1 MKLFLGAWI
10 GALLGGWLLLTVF
23 VSFFGNTGLLLLA
36 VTVVAVLI
44 AVIAAL
50 SNEVDEL
57 RKRLEQLEAADR
69 KTEKS
74 DSKAGEE

>member
-10 GALLGGWLLLTVF
+10 GTLLGGWLLLTVF

-50 SNEVDEL
+50 SN
-57 RKRLEQLEAADR
+57 
-69 KTEKS
+69 
-74 DSKAGEE
+74 

>member
-10 GALLGGWLLLTVF
+10 GTLLGGWLLLTLF

-69 KTEKS
+69 KPEKS

>member
-10 GALLGGWLLLTVF
+10 GTLLGGWLLLTVF

-50 SNEVDEL
+50 SNEVDDL
-57 RKRLEQLEAADR
+57 RKQLEKLEAADR
-69 KTEKS
+69 KQE
-74 DSKAGEE
+74 DRDGKAGAE

>member
-1 MKLFLGAWI
+1 MKLFLGSWI
-10 GALLGGWLLLTVF
+10 GTLLGGWLLLTVF

-50 SNEVDEL
+50 SNEVDDL
-57 RKRLEQLEAADR
+57 RKRLEKLEAADR
-69 KTEKS
+69 KQE
-74 DSKAGEE
+74 DRDGKAGAE

>member
-10 GALLGGWLLLTVF
+10 GTLLGGWLLLTVGGA
-23 VSFFGNTGLLLLA
+23 FFGNTGLLLLA

-50 SNEVDEL
+50 SNEVDDL
-57 RKRLEQLEAADR
+57 RKRLEKLEAADR
-69 KTEKS
+69 KQE
-74 DSKAGEE
+74 DRDGKAGAE

>member
-10 GALLGGWLLLTVF
+10 GTLLGGWLLLTVV

-50 SNEVDEL
+50 SNEVDDL
-57 RKRLEQLEAADR
+57 RKRLEKLEAADR
-69 KTEKS
+69 KQE
-74 DSKAGEE
+74 DWDGKAGAE

>member
-10 GALLGGWLLLTVF
+10 GTLLGGWLCLPGF

-50 SNEVDEL
+50 SNEVDDL
-57 RKRLEQLEAADR
+57 RKRLEKLEAADR
-69 KTEKS
+69 KQE
-74 DSKAGEE
+74 DRDGKAGAE

>member
-69 KTEKS
+69 KPEKS

>member
-10 GALLGGWLLLTVF
+10 GTLLGGWLLLTVF
-23 VSFFGNTGLLLLA
+23 VAFFGNTGLLLLA

-50 SNEVDEL
+50 SNEVDGL
-57 RKRLEQLEAADR
+57 RKRLEKLEAADR
-69 KTEKS
+69 KQE
-74 DSKAGEE
+74 DRDGKAGAE

>member
-10 GALLGGWLLLTVF
+10 GTLLGGWLLLTVF

-69 KTEKS
+69 KPEKS

>member
-10 GALLGGWLLLTVF
+10 GTLLGGGLLRTVF
-23 VSFFGNTGLLLLA
+23 VSVFGSAGLLLLA

-50 SNEVDEL
+50 SNEVDDL
-57 RKRLEQLEAADR
+57 RKRLEKLEAADR
-69 KTEKS
+69 KQE
-74 DSKAGEE
+74 DRDGKAGAE